1 MQRSVFPLKNTMLLC
16 QTRLVDVQAFILLNS
31 DMLRRFENFSQL
43 DNLYL
48 KADYPELSAKFD

>member
-1 MQRSVFPLKNTMLLC
+1 MLLC
-16 QTRLVDVQAFILLNS
+16 QPRLVDVQAFILLNS